1 MTTLG
6 PFSNATSGAAELH
19 QREALATTGTVSS
32 AGNLTL
38 TTNAGNLT
46 LGGAVTGNTVTLASA
61 GTISDA
67 ANVITATTLT
77 GSSIGGA
84 TMTGANQIT
93 TFGGFTNT
101 GGGTLSFNNAESFAT
116 TGTVNSA
123 GTAGNLTLATTGT
136 GSNLTLG
143 GAVTASGTLTASTVN
158 GNITLDT
165 GATLTASGGGD
176 AIKLEAGGNTPAGT
190 TTGGDFVNN
199 GGASALSAPNGKW
212 LVYTGDL
219 NQGQGCTG
227 SSCTVVGG
235 LTPYTERL
243 GTSTTNFTPAPGIN
257 YVFYR
262 DAPTLTITPDSG
274 QNKIYG
280 SNDPTLT
287 YTFTGLVNGDLPVQ
301 SAEFSGA
308 LSRNGA
314 GTLAGENVGNYT
326 ITQGSLVSTLNYT
339 LDVNPT
345 AVAFTISPATLTY
358 VANPASVVQS
368 SAIPTLTG
376 TVTGFVKDETL
387 ASATTGT
394 LEFSTKATINSPAG
408 SYAIDGGGLTADHGN
423 YTLVQAPDNATAL
436 IITPTPQTQFISQNV
451 LPTTPPP
458 SLTPGQGGNTQGN
471 RQPGPTGRTGT
482 GPGAGPGGLPP
493 QFGARFFVPAPV
505 GETRYVPNELVLQIP
520 TDIPPTELQAMMER
534 LGLTVVAGEK
544 LDLLGV
550 TLYRVRIGNGRSP
563 ASVIQALTAYQN
575 VAGAQPNYTYRLVE
589 DFWRSGRGART
600 GSRRG
605 SRRARAGGRCQPICP
620 QQAWD
625 EGRPPA
631 CERHQRCSRGD
642 RFADRSQRSGT
653 AGHDLGAIRRD
664 RRWRQ
669 AAAPR
674 HRHGGRDRGTSSA
687 DGNRAGSADLRDPRL
702 FEPGRDTPTARP
714 SRSSMRLD
722 WAVGQ
727 GVRVI
732 NMSFT
737 GPRDPSMERA
747 LQCRARARASCW
759 SPRPAISGR
768 NRRHSIPAPIP
779 T

>member
-1 MTTLG
+1 M
-6 PFSNATSGAAELH
+6 
-19 QREALATTGTVSS
+19 
-32 AGNLTL
+32 
-38 TTNAGNLT
+38 
-46 LGGAVTGNTVTLASA
+46 
-61 GTISDA
+61 
-67 ANVITATTLT
+67 
-77 GSSIGGA
+77 
-84 TMTGANQIT
+84 
-93 TFGGFTNT
+93 
-101 GGGTLSFNNAESFAT
+101 
-116 TGTVNSA
+116 
-123 GTAGNLTLATTGT
+123 
-136 GSNLTLG
+136 
-143 GAVTASGTLTASTVN
+143 TASGTLTASTVN
-158 GNITLDT
+158 GNITLDS
-165 GATLTASGGGD
+165 GATLTANGTGD
-176 AIKLEAGGNTPAGT
+176 AIKLEAGVNTAAGT

-199 GGASALSAPNGKW
+199 SGVSALSAPNGNW

-287 YTFTGLVNGDLPVQ
+287 YTFTGLVNGDSPVQ

-589 DFWRSGRGART
+589 DSGVPAAEPGLAQGAALAGREQEGDANQYALSKLGMRGVHRLARGTNVAVAVIDSQIDLNDLELRGTISEQYDAT
-600 GSRRG
+600 G
-605 SRRARAGGRCQPICP
+605 A
-620 QQAWD
+620 
-625 EGRPPA
+625 
-631 CERHQRCSRGD
+631 GD
-642 RFADRSQRSGT
+642 RPQPHGT
-653 AGHDLGAIRRD
+653 GMAGAI
-664 RRWRQ
+664 
-669 AAAPR
+669 AAHLRLTGIAPAAR
-674 HRHGGRDRGTSSA
+674 LYAIDAFSS
-687 DGNRAGSADLRDPRL
+687 RAGSAESTT
-702 FEPGRDTPTARP
+702 FAIVK
-714 SRSSMRLD
+714 SID
-722 WAVGQ
+722 WAVAK

-732 NMSFT
+732 NMSFA
-737 GPRDPSMERA
+737 GPHDPSMERA
-747 LQCRARARASCW
+747 LRAAHEQGIVLVAAAGNDGPKSPPLYPGADPNVIAVTATDSHDKVFAGANRGRYIAVAAPGVDILVPAPEGGYQLTTGTSVASAEVSGIVALLLDRNPNLTPNDIRGILTSSARHPGTKQRDDIYGAGLVD
-759 SPRPAISGR
+759 PAKALQVAAAQVPKVETAISP
-768 NRRHSIPAPIP
+768 PAR
-779 T
+779 